1 MHEPGS
7 LCLTSEPQLCRCGL
21 VVEGD
26 EVLRVGGKR
35 VKSLSVREVME
46 LMRAG
51 DVGSKVLR
59 PFSPPVPRRFSFFLC
74 IERFPLH

>member
-1 MHEPGS
+1 M
-7 LCLTSEPQLCRCGL
+7 CRCGL
-21 VVEGD
+21 VIEGD

-35 VKSLSVREVME
+35 VKSLSVREVTE

-59 PFSPPVPRRFSFFLC
+59 PLPPRRFLSPSSSVYISFLRVTW
-74 IERFPLH
+74 IDALEHVLPTSRN